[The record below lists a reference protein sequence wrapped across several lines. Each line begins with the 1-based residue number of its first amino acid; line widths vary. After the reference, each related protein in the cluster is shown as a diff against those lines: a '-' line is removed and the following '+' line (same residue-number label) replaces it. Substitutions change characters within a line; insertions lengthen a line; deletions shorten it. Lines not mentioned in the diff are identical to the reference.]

1 MTGPIKPGRFSAEVL
16 DALTAAGWTRDRE
29 VDVANLLSVLEETGF
44 RPHSLARAVL
54 ESFRGLVVE
63 PVNREG
69 PGFPNEEPLNFDP
82 LAAADHLSPL
92 KELEEVL
99 GGHYYPLGEWLS
111 YSNVYLEAGGRMV
124 ADYSGQIIELG
135 KSFEEG
141 VEYALLVP
149 RPLVVLHEF

>member
-1 MTGPIKPGRFSAEVL
+1 MTALVDPGKFSAEVL
-16 DALTAAGWTRDRE
+16 AALAAAGWTPDRE
-29 VDVANLLSVLEETGF
+29 VDVANLLSVLEESGF
-44 RPHSLARAVL
+44 RPHPLAREVL

-69 PGFPNEEPLNFDP
+69 PGFPNGEPLTFDP

-111 YSNVYLEAGGRMV
+111 CSNVYLEAGGRMV
-124 ADYSGQIIELG
+124 ADDSGQIIELG
-135 KSFEEG
+135 AAVRGSSDR
-141 VEYALLVP
+141 L
-149 RPLVVLHEF
+149 RP